1 MEIRLTFKRKDP
13 WAKVYKYKNCADTI
27 QTYWTRSG
35 NVYTGLTEED
45 ETRLEKKL
53 GFQEGTLA
61 RYSQYWHTFGVK
73 LGDNDVI
80 LHPEDNAWDEL
91 QYLFLKGHKRVA
103 NGRQD
108 IKPGTDYVLI
118 NEDSEAKDINV
129 KNKAKRTAIKE
140 FDKMSLE
147 DMRKCLR
154 LFGIKSD
161 NISAELVE
169 SKLFDIIE
177 KTPEKFIMKWVDNK
191 EKNTEFIIE
200 EAISKN
206 IVRKSKNIYYYGTD
220 VVGNSLQ
227 DAIANL
233 NSPKNQD
240 LKLTILKEIES
251 K

>member
-1 MEIRLTFKRKDP
+1 MEIRLTFKRRDP
-13 WAKVYKYKNCADTI
+13 WSRIYKYKNCADTI
-27 QTYWTRSG
+27 STYWTRSG
-35 NVYTGLTEED
+35 NVYTGLTEDD
-45 ETRLEKKL
+45 EKALEKAL
-53 GFQEGTLA
+53 GFADGTLA
-61 RYSQYWHTFGVK
+61 RYSNYWNTFGIK
-73 LGDNDVI
+73 LGEDDVI
-80 LHPEDNAWDEL
+80 LHPEDNSWDKL
-91 QYLFLKGHKRVA
+91 QYLFLKSHKRVS

-118 NEDSEAKDINV
+118 NEDKEAKEVNV

-169 SKLFDIIE
+169 SKLFDVIE

-206 IVRKSKNIYYYGTD
+206 IIRKSKNIYYYGTD
-220 VVGNSLQ
+220 LIGNSLQ

-233 NSPKNQD
+233 NASKNQD